1 MSYTAAL
8 KMPSSYAVMNE
19 EEMTYLE
26 GGVAIPNWLVAGALN
41 LAIDTVV
48 LGGVGMAAKHFSKEF
63 SKYGASAAGFHVSE
77 VFRKK
82 LIAKGVA
89 NATASAAC
97 RLLQGCLVVLTWAL
111 DPGGEI
117 ANLTDS
123 KDCKPSNGWLDI
135 SC

>member
-1 MSYTAAL
+1 MCYTAAL

-26 GGVAIPNWLVAGALN
+26 GGVGIPNWLVAGALN

-48 LGGVGMAAKHFSKEF
+48 LGGVAMAAKHFSKEF

-82 LIAKGVA
+82 LIVKGVA
-89 NATASAAC
+89 N
-97 RLLQGCLVVLTWAL
+97 LM
-111 DPGGEI
+111 
-117 ANLTDS
+117 DS
-123 KDCKPSNGWLDI
+123 KQCKPSNGWLDI